1 MGVMMTI
8 FLTFWDSLIRL
19 ARGKEPRKF
28 KSTGVDGSLGSAG
41 NGSSVGGSITS
52 GHASANSGL

>member
-1 MGVMMTI
+1 MTI

-28 KSTGVDGSLGSAG
+28 KSHGVDGSLGSAG
-41 NGSSVGGSITS
+41 NGSTLGGSSITS
-52 GHASANSGL
+52 GHASANSNL